1 MSLIYKQG
9 SIINALKNGEIEICA
24 IQENCTVGMGAG
36 ISKFLVDEYPE
47 IRKYNL
53 EQLKLAKTAPEEVL
67 GKAIP
72 YLLNNN
78 AVIYG
83 IYSQYYP
90 GGPSIDGFDKFEQR
104 LHWLNKGLSYI
115 NDSNKGKSIILPLIA
130 SGLAKMRTK
139 DCISDLDY
147 FKKYIA
153 PTVEE
158 CLIDMNVTVYYL

>member
-83 IYSQYYP
+83 I
-90 GGPSIDGFDKFEQR
+90 
-104 LHWLNKGLSYI
+104 
-115 NDSNKGKSIILPLIA
+115 
-130 SGLAKMRTK
+130 
-139 DCISDLDY
+139 
-147 FKKYIA
+147 
-153 PTVEE
+153 
-158 CLIDMNVTVYYL
+158 